1 MAEDINNSNLDNEAP
16 DADDTRT
23 SGTGIPQVMRNV
35 FGVFMILIY
44 IGMGILVFINFFGW
58 TPSWYWLRWVGG
70 SLFVLYGIWRGI
82 RQFKGIDSS
91 L

>member
-1 MAEDINNSNLDNEAP
+1 MAEDINNNNENIEN
-16 DADDTRT
+16 DDDTRT
-23 SGTGIPQVMRNV
+23 SGGVGIPQVMRNV

>member
-1 MAEDINNSNLDNEAP
+1 MAEDINNNENIEN
-16 DADDTRT
+16 DDDTRT
-23 SGTGIPQVMRNV
+23 SGGVGIPQVMRNV